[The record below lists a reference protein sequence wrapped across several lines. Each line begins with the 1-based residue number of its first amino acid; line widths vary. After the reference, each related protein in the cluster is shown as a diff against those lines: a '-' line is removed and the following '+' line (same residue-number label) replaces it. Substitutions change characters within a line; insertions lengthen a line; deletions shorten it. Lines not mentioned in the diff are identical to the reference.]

1 MNVLVFVIAIVLAI
15 IIGTK
20 LKTNIG
26 VISFA
31 MALLVGGAFYGLK
44 PDDVL
49 GCFPSRIFFYM
60 LFGTFFYGFGMHNG
74 TFQNIAQ
81 KILWKTG
88 RFSRFMPLI
97 MYFTM
102 AVVMALGAGSN
113 AGPAFL
119 SPIFFGIVIEMGMH
133 PLVAALGCFSAATA
147 FNLLPWTSDFAQKT
161 AINIDTFGT
170 EVAQQISMATFLYD
184 VVFLLLMYVILCFI
198 TGGFKKTDA
207 ATFQK
212 PDPMNREQKYTL
224 IIIAALAVILV
235 VPMILQLLAPNPVTK
250 WMSTYLD
257 FRVLAAIGIVFCHV
271 LKIGDI
277 NEVIKKSIPWAPI
290 MTICGTGTLVGLAA
304 KIGVADTIGAW
315 LGSSVPAP
323 LVAPA
328 FMLVCGALSLVVS
341 GAVVQP
347 LMVALIPGL
356 AMSTGCNPCVLA
368 MCMMVG
374 LQYAGF
380 SPFSAGG
387 TMATLGCTDEKMRQS
402 LVAPMVIC
410 AIAFVVITALFAWI
424 GVLDLFVAGI
434 SFSF

>member
-1 MNVLVFVIAIVLAI
+1 M
-15 IIGTK
+15 
-20 LKTNIG
+20 
-26 VISFA
+26 
-31 MALLVGGAFYGLK
+31 
-44 PDDVL
+44 
-49 GCFPSRIFFYM
+49 
-60 LFGTFFYGFGMHNG
+60 
-74 TFQNIAQ
+74 
-81 KILWKTG
+81 
-88 RFSRFMPLI
+88 
-97 MYFTM
+97 
-102 AVVMALGAGSN
+102 
-113 AGPAFL
+113 
-119 SPIFFGIVIEMGMH
+119 
-133 PLVAALGCFSAATA
+133 
-147 FNLLPWTSDFAQKT
+147 
-161 AINIDTFGT
+161 
-170 EVAQQISMATFLYD
+170 
-184 VVFLLLMYVILCFI
+184 
-198 TGGFKKTDA
+198 
-207 ATFQK
+207 
-212 PDPMNREQKYTL
+212 
-224 IIIAALAVILV
+224 
-235 VPMILQLLAPNPVTK
+235 
-250 WMSTYLD
+250 
-257 FRVLAAIGIVFCHV
+257 

-315 LGSSVPAP
+315 LGSSVPPA

-387 TMATLGCTDEKMRQS
+387 TMATIGCTDEKMRQS

-410 AIAFVVITALFAWI
+410 AIVFVVVTALFAWI

-434 SFSF
+434 NFSL